1 MAVDDQSAA
10 GHLCSGAGL
19 AAHRFVDEQIEVE
32 VDRQRKPRS
41 FFWRDRHQTV
51 AEIVDSWMLRTLWWD
66 GEVERY
72 YIQVM
77 TTDLSV
83 YTLFQCGKSQQW
95 FMDTELA

>member
-1 MAVDDQSAA
+1 M
-10 GHLCSGAGL
+10 

-41 FFWRDRHQTV
+41 FFWRGQHRSV
-51 AEIVDSWMLRTLWWD
+51 AEIVDSWMMRTLWWE
-66 GEVERY
+66 GEVERS

-83 YTLFQCGKSQQW
+83 YTLFQCCKSQQW
-95 FMDTELA
+95 FMDAEVA

>member
-1 MAVDDQSAA
+1 M
-10 GHLCSGAGL
+10 

-32 VDRQRKPRS
+32 VERQRKPGS
-41 FFWRDRHQTV
+41 FFWRDRYQTV

>member
-1 MAVDDQSAA
+1 M
-10 GHLCSGAGL
+10 GHLYSGAGL

-32 VDRQRKPRS
+32 VARQRKPRR
-41 FFWRDRHQTV
+41 FFWRDRPQTV
-51 AEIVDSWMLRTLWWD
+51 AEIVDSWMRRTLWWD
-66 GEVERY
+66 GKVELY

>member
-1 MAVDDQSAA
+1 M
-10 GHLCSGAGL
+10 GHLYSGAGL

-41 FFWRDRHQTV
+41 FLWRDRDQTV

-95 FMDTELA
+95 FMGTELA

>member
-1 MAVDDQSAA
+1 M
-10 GHLCSGAGL
+10 

-41 FFWRDRHQTV
+41 FFWRDRHCTV
-51 AEIVDSWMLRTLWWD
+51 AEIVDSWMMRTLWWE
-66 GEVERY
+66 GEVERF

-83 YTLFQCGKSQQW
+83 YTLFQCCKSQQW
-95 FMDTELA
+95 FMDAEVA

>member
-1 MAVDDQSAA
+1 
-10 GHLCSGAGL
+10 
-19 AAHRFVDEQIEVE
+19 
-32 VDRQRKPRS
+32 
-41 FFWRDRHQTV
+41 
-51 AEIVDSWMLRTLWWD
+51 MLRTLWWD

>member
-1 MAVDDQSAA
+1 MP
-10 GHLCSGAGL
+10 HC
-19 AAHRFVDEQIEVE
+19 FVDKEIEVE

-41 FFWRDRHQTV
+41 FFWRDRQQTV

>member
-1 MAVDDQSAA
+1 MFP
-10 GHLCSGAGL
+10 L
-19 AAHRFVDEQIEVE
+19 ADKEIEVE
-32 VDRQRKPRS
+32 VDRQRKPRC
-41 FFWRDRHQTV
+41 FFWRDRHQAV

-83 YTLFQCGKSQQW
+83 YTLFQCSKSQQG

>member
-1 MAVDDQSAA
+1 MS
-10 GHLCSGAGL
+10 
-19 AAHRFVDEQIEVE
+19 HRFVDKEIEVE
-32 VDRQRKPRS
+32 VDRQKKPRR
-41 FFWRDRHQTV
+41 FFWRDQHQTV

-83 YTLFQCGKSQQW
+83 YTLFQCGKSRQW

>member
-1 MAVDDQSAA
+1 MP
-10 GHLCSGAGL
+10 HC
-19 AAHRFVDEQIEVE
+19 FVDKEIEVE

-41 FFWRDRHQTV
+41 FFWRDRHQIV